1 MNVPFVDLKAH
12 HRPIEAEL
20 SEAIARVLRNTSFV
34 QGPEVK
40 AFEDVFARYL
50 GIGHCVAVNSGT
62 AALHLTL
69 LAMGIG
75 PGDEVITVPHTFI
88 ATSEAISAVGARP
101 VFVDVD
107 PVTYTMDP
115 ALVEAAI
122 TSRTRA
128 ILPVHLYGNP
138 AEMDSLLAIARRHN
152 LALVED
158 ACQAHGAHYKGRM
171 AGTMGAAGCFS
182 FYPSKNLGSCGE
194 GGAMVT
200 DDEGLAKK
208 IRMLR
213 EHGSIKKYEHS
224 FPGYNF
230 RMEGIQGAV
239 LAAKLKHLDGWND
252 QRRAL
257 AKRYGERLAG
267 QAIVLPKEAAHA
279 RHVYH
284 LYVIQAEEREA
295 MRDHLAQ
302 RGIET
307 GLHYPVPLHLQ
318 EAYASLGYRTGDFP
332 VTEQLTQ
339 RIVSLPMYPEMSLEA
354 ADYVSAA
361 ILEWVQVRVAEPTPT
376 AR

>member
-1 MNVPFVDLKAH
+1 MNIPFVDLKAH
-12 HRPIEAEL
+12 HKPISEDL

-40 AFEDVFARYL
+40 AFEDAFAHYL
-50 GIGHCVAVNSGT
+50 GVGHCVAVNSGT

-69 LAMGIG
+69 LALGIG
-75 PGDEVITVPHTFI
+75 SGDEVITVPHTFI

-107 PVTYTMDP
+107 PVSYTMNP

-122 TSRTRA
+122 TERTRA

-158 ACQAHGAHYKGRM
+158 ACQAHGAQYKGRM

-200 DDEGLAKK
+200 NDETLAKQ

-213 EHGSIKKYEHS
+213 EHGSVKKYEHS

-239 LAAKLKHLDGWND
+239 LATKLKHLDVWND

-267 QAIVLPKEAAHA
+267 QAIVLPQEAAHA

-284 LYVIQAEEREA
+284 LYVIQAEDRESL
-295 MRDHLAQ
+295 RDHLAQ

-318 EAYASLGYRTGDFP
+318 EAYASLGYRQGDFP

-361 ILEWVQVRVAEPTPT
+361 ILEWVRGRVAEPAPT

>member
-12 HRPIEAEL
+12 HKPISEDL

-40 AFEDVFARYL
+40 AFEDAFAHYL
-50 GIGHCVAVNSGT
+50 GVGHCVAVNSGT

-69 LAMGIG
+69 LALGIG
-75 PGDEVITVPHTFI
+75 SGDEVITVPHTFI

-107 PVTYTMDP
+107 PVSYTMNP

-122 TSRTRA
+122 TERTRA

-158 ACQAHGAHYKGRM
+158 ACQAHGAQYKGRM

-200 DDEGLAKK
+200 NDETLAKQ

-213 EHGSIKKYEHS
+213 EHGSVKKYEHS

-239 LAAKLKHLDGWND
+239 LATKLKHLDVWND

-267 QAIVLPKEAAHA
+267 QAIVLPQEAAHA

-284 LYVIQAEEREA
+284 LYVIQAEDRESL
-295 MRDHLAQ
+295 RDHLAQ

-318 EAYASLGYRTGDFP
+318 EAYASLGYRQGDFP

-361 ILEWVQVRVAEPTPT
+361 ILEWVRGRVAEPAPT

>member
-1 MNVPFVDLKAH
+1 MKVPFVDLKAH
-12 HRPIEAEL
+12 HRPIEADL
-20 SEAIARVLRNTSFV
+20 TEAFARVLRNTSFV

-40 AFEDVFARYL
+40 AFEEAFASYL
-50 GIGHCVAVNSGT
+50 GVAHCVAVNSGT
-62 AALHLTL
+62 SALHLAL
-69 LAMGIG
+69 LALGIG
-75 PGDEVITVPHTFI
+75 PGDEVITVAHTFI

-115 ALVEAAI
+115 VQAEKAI
-122 TSRTRA
+122 TPRTRA
-128 ILPVHLYGNP
+128 LLPVHLYGNP
-138 AEMDSLLAIARRHN
+138 VDMDALLAIARRHN

-158 ACQAHGAHYKGRM
+158 ACQAHGAQYKGRM
-171 AGTMGAAGCFS
+171 AGSLGTAGCFS

-200 DDEGLAKK
+200 NDDKLAQKV
-208 IRMLR
+208 RMLR
-213 EHGSIKKYEHS
+213 EHGSVVKYEHA

-257 AKRYGERLAG
+257 AKRYQDRLAG
-267 QAIVLPKEAAHA
+267 QTVILPKETANA

-284 LYVIQAEEREA
+284 LYVIQAEDREA
-295 MRDHLAQ
+295 LRQQLGQ

-307 GLHYPVPLHLQ
+307 GLHYPIPLHLQ
-318 EAYASLGYRTGDFP
+318 EAYASLGYRPGDLP
-332 VTEQLTQ
+332 VTERLTQ
-339 RIVSLPMYPEMSLEA
+339 HILSLPMYPEMSLEA
-354 ADYVSAA
+354 VDYVASA
-361 ILEWVQVRVAEPTPT
+361 ILECTQSRVEEPTR
-376 AR
+376 AGR